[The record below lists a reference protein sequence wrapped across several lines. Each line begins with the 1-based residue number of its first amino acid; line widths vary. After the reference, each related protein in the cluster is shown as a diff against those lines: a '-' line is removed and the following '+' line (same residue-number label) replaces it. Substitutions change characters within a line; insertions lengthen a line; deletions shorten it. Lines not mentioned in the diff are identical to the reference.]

1 MPRLHLTPHTPSGSN
16 VESRG
21 RRHSCDNVSLSGL
34 RPLFPLFSRAAMQ
47 LVLFTKVLV
56 DVALIPLLTG
66 DDLAAF
72 QLYARANL
80 APEPSFVLR

>member
-1 MPRLHLTPHTPSGSN
+1 
-16 VESRG
+16 
-21 RRHSCDNVSLSGL
+21 
-34 RPLFPLFSRAAMQ
+34 MQ

>member
-1 MPRLHLTPHTPSGSN
+1 
-16 VESRG
+16 
-21 RRHSCDNVSLSGL
+21 
-34 RPLFPLFSRAAMQ
+34 MQ

-80 APEPSFVLR
+80 APEPSFVLRLCLAHNTSGTAVVSKAEEEGVLAGPFLLETVRHNE